1 MTLRE
6 TEALILEGVSRLLN
20 AAADAFTPEGVFTF
34 AACACVLR
42 LIGA

>member
-6 TEALILEGVSRLLN
+6 TEALILEGASRLLN
-20 AAADAFTPEGVFTF
+20 VAAYVFTPEGVFTL